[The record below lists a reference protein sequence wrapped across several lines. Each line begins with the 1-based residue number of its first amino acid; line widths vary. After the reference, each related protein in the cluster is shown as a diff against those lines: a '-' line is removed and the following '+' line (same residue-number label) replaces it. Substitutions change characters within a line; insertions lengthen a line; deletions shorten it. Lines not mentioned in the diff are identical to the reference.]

1 MAFEVRTAVRD
12 DNTLPMQEPYVD
24 CGSASMAAVQEL
36 EALLNDYPDELE
48 VQAFLSQHPWTLAT
62 WAGPGPVRWVFSHT
76 KLGVEYVTDFL
87 AADWRSSGISWTA
100 IELESPKAKLLTKN
114 GDFTSRANHAIRQI
128 QDWRTWLGR
137 NIDYA
142 SRPKDKDGLGL
153 IDIDS
158 RIRGV
163 VFIGR
168 RTEEDEKANARR
180 RQLAADLG
188 ISLHSFDSL
197 VDSARQEAE
206 RGVHS

>member
-1 MAFEVRTAVRD
+1 
-12 DNTLPMQEPYVD
+12 
-24 CGSASMAAVQEL
+24 
-36 EALLNDYPDELE
+36 
-48 VQAFLSQHPWTLAT
+48 
-62 WAGPGPVRWVFSHT
+62 
-76 KLGVEYVTDFL
+76 
-87 AADWRSSGISWTA
+87 
-100 IELESPKAKLLTKN
+100 LLTKN

-128 QDWRTWLGR
+128 QDWRTWLGK

-158 RIRGV
+158 RIKGV

-168 RTEEDEKANARR
+168 RTEVGEKANARR

-197 VDSARQEAE
+197 IDSARQEAE
-206 RGVHS
+206 RGMHRSRR

>member
-1 MAFEVRTAVRD
+1 M
-12 DNTLPMQEPYVD
+12 LPTSSPLI
-24 CGSASMAAVQEL
+24 G
-36 EALLNDYPDELE
+36 ALLG
-48 VQAFLSQHPWTLAT
+48 S
-62 WAGPGPVRWVFSHT
+62 PGR
-76 KLGVEYVTDFL
+76 
-87 AADWRSSGISWTA
+87 A

-137 NIDYA
+137 NTDYA

-168 RTEEDEKANARR
+168 RSEVDEKANARR

-197 VDSARQEAE
+197 IDSARQEAE
-206 RGVHS
+206 RGSRPLVRDG